1 MESLRHQCTA
11 EFRLRLRT
19 NGRWLAAGLAALI
32 FAVLGTASPAL
43 AGVSQCNESGNLGN
57 GNGSQVFTCNDGGG
71 GGGGGG
77 GPGGGSGGGTSYSLW
92 VGYYNC
98 PATLWEQGAYVV
110 LHPEVYGF
118 DEGGIEWEYN
128 VVLCFDASGTIVSQW
143 DYLPIQVNDPAA
155 DAAAARD
162 SLLAQLAVRVV
173 APIPEVAASPPVD
186 ATHLVGV
193 WTWFWVDPASYQS
206 LSDTASDPAGLTVTL
221 TAIPHDLRFHPGDG
235 DVVGHDTT
243 VSCPGSRAR
252 LAAGARR
259 HRQRLSAPLRLP
271 VEPRGRRHL
280 RRVRRVRLGVRV
292 GGHRLARPVA
302 AGHHGHPRRH
312 HHGVTADAADRYRG
326 SGRHRR
332 LTRRPHLTQTD
343 RGRGRRRPSPRCCSE
358 GRQ

>member
-1 MESLRHQCTA
+1 MNPGIS
-11 EFRLRLRT
+11 
-19 NGRWLAAGLAALI
+19 
-32 FAVLGTASPAL
+32 GTATA
-43 AGVSQCNESGNLGN
+43 ARY
-57 GNGSQVFTCNDGGG
+57 FTCNDGDG

-221 TAIPHDLRFHPGDG
+221 TAIPHDLRFHPGDD

-243 VSCPGSRAR
+243 VSCQGPGLVWQPGLDDTASDCRHLYDYPSSRAGDGTFDVYAESDWEFVWEATGS
-252 LAAGARR
+252 LA
-259 HRQRLSAPLRLP
+259 QWLP
-271 VEPRGRRHL
+271 ATTGT
-280 RRVRRVRLGVRV
+280 LGVTTTASPPAPV
-292 GGHRLARPVA
+292 TVTEVQAVIGG
-302 AGHHGHPRRH
+302 
-312 HHGVTADAADRYRG
+312 
-326 SGRHRR
+326 
-332 LTRRPHLTQTD
+332 
-343 RGRGRRRPSPRCCSE
+343 
-358 GRQ
+358 